1 MKNSKFKII
10 IIAVIA
16 IIILG
21 CAVFAWLYFGTDMF
35 KSNKELFYKYASQFN
50 LSDFFNIENYN
61 NFSKRK
67 QTETHSNSGAIGVQ
81 VTKGEQTISDNLQ
94 YSSNSDPPNN
104 KASSELNLIRNDQTI
119 LTMHYL
125 KNQDLYGLK
134 FDDLV
139 KQYIVFENNN
149 LKDFATKLG
158 MQDTNSIP
166 DKFEKINID
175 INTEEFKNIFNN
187 YLNTIVSKIPD
198 GNYSKLDNGYK
209 VELNSTQFKE
219 IMQTVFETMKTDE
232 QIYNNLISINKGL
245 TFERYQNTIQIL
257 SDNILAQIPD
267 GVLGYINVNV
277 YVQENNAVKLSIIL
291 PNTEIS
297 LEKTNGLTLKI
308 NNLNLETQIS
318 KTNSSEE
325 QEKWSMVAILKEEG
339 TEKARINAEFSRNGS
354 LTSQNVS
361 FNMNINITMA
371 EYSDYDSTIS
381 YSNNIDFTS
390 GVEIENY
397 TEGNFAI
404 INNYSSE
411 QMESLF
417 NNLGGLLTQKIDIE
431 NGALYAL
438 ISPIILVNS
447 AIDVTGQSVSSLE
460 TEVLSFDKETL
471 LMAVVTAMDD
481 NGKIDYQKLDAN
493 LPQGFTGSNG
503 LYISQNKNKFM
514 VQNNGTIEVVKD
526 VTEPANMQEQVI
538 EIFNSRLTP
547 YEGIKIGAEIRS
559 MGSMI
564 EASNATNQDKQ
575 IEYDKEFL
583 DSVESTKKYIVTFEK
598 DNEGYI
604 NKVIITEQQ

>member
-16 IIILG
+16 ILILG

-50 LSDFFNIENYN
+50 LSDFINTENYN

-67 QTETHSNSGAIGVQ
+67 QTETHFSSGAIGVQ

-94 YSSNSDPPNN
+94 YSSKNDPSNN

-175 INTEEFKNIFNN
+175 INTEEFKNLFNN

-198 GNYSKLDNGYK
+198 KNYSKLDNGYK
-209 VELNSTQFKE
+209 VELNSTEFKE
-219 IMQTVFETMKTDE
+219 IMQTVFETMRTDE
-232 QIYNNLISINKGL
+232 QIYNNLISIDKGL
-245 TFERYQNTIQIL
+245 TFESYQNAIQIL
-257 SDNILAQIPD
+257 SNNVLAQIPD
-267 GVLGYINVNV
+267 GVSGYINIIV
-277 YVQENNAVKLSIIL
+277 YVQEKNAVKLSVVI

-308 NNLNLETQIS
+308 NNLNMETQIS
-318 KTNSSEE
+318 KTNNSEE
-325 QEKWSMVAILKEEG
+325 QENWNMVSVFKEEG
-339 TEKARINAEFSRNGS
+339 TEKLRINADFSRSGA

-381 YSNNIDFTS
+381 YSNNIDFTN
-390 GVEIENY
+390 GVEIEDY
-397 TEGNFAI
+397 TEGNYAI
-404 INNYSSE
+404 INNYSPE

-431 NGALYAL
+431 NGAIYAL

-447 AIDVTGQSVSSLE
+447 SMQSDEVIESLKA
-460 TEVLSFDKETL
+460 TTLATDKETL
-471 LMAVVTAMDD
+471 LMAVVTTMDD
-481 NGKIDYQKLDAN
+481 SGRVNYQNLDAS

-503 LYISQNKNKFM
+503 VYTSENGNSFT
-514 VQNNGTIEVVKD
+514 VSEDGTIENIVAGQNP
-526 VTEPANMQEQVI
+526 EIQV
-538 EIFNSRLTP
+538 EEFNSLFTI
-547 YEGIKIGAEIRS
+547 YEGSRSGVDIKNLVTA
-559 MGSMI
+559 I
-564 EASNATNQDKQ
+564 ETSNIANPNHLV
-575 IEYDKEFL
+575 EYDKAFAAAID
-583 DSVESTKKYIVTFEK
+583 DSKQYQISFER
-598 DNEGYI
+598 DEAGFI
-604 NKVIITEQQ
+604 NKVIIAEQQ